1 MSVSLALWGICST
14 DCYVSNSRTLRNLFR
29 WITKSVSRTLRNMF
43 QLIVTSVTRG
53 LQGIYANGLLR
64 QYLSYSKESLLIDF
78 YVRIS
83 CALRNL
89 SSLLVPIVYVT
100 SKPKWLITPI
110 ESASITR
117 SGVAEWLQWWS
128 CNLVVSGSSPPP
140 CHSLDFSPVAP
151 SSISRLRW
159 VNSQLVSL
167 LSVEIFKHSM
177 FNSVNVKRYS
187 IAIEIELYK

>member
-1 MSVSLALWGICST
+1 
-14 DCYVSNSRTLRNLFR
+14 
-29 WITKSVSRTLRNMF
+29 MF

-110 ESASITR
+110 ESASIT
-117 SGVAEWLQWWS
+117 
-128 CNLVVSGSSPPP
+128 
-140 CHSLDFSPVAP
+140 
-151 SSISRLRW
+151 
-159 VNSQLVSL
+159 
-167 LSVEIFKHSM
+167 
-177 FNSVNVKRYS
+177 
-187 IAIEIELYK
+187 

>member
-1 MSVSLALWGICST
+1 
-14 DCYVSNSRTLRNLFR
+14 
-29 WITKSVSRTLRNMF
+29 MF

-151 SSISRLRW
+151 SSISRLRQ
-159 VNSQLVSL
+159 VNSQLVCL

>member
-1 MSVSLALWGICST
+1 
-14 DCYVSNSRTLRNLFR
+14 
-29 WITKSVSRTLRNMF
+29 MF

-110 ESASITR
+110 ESASIAKVTR
-117 SGVAEWLQWWS
+117 GGVAEWLRWWS

-159 VNSQLVSL
+159 VNSQLVCL